1 MKAEWIEVLYPK
13 KHAKHQAAKAAAP
26 NSFPAAQLNGL
37 TVQRDASVKAEHM
50 LWMKTRRDVKTNEWK
65 VEQLKAEILVGLGT
79 NNALDGIVSWPRYD
93 ETNTNVFDKKLA
105 AEHFEVE
112 MAPFV
117 SVGKDGAKVS
127 ISPGRGYV

>member
-1 MKAEWIEVLYPK
+1 
-13 KHAKHQAAKAAAP
+13 
-26 NSFPAAQLNGL
+26 
-37 TVQRDASVKAEHM
+37 M
-50 LWMKTRRDVKTNEWK
+50 LWMETRRDVKTNEWK

-79 NNALDGIVSWPRYD
+79 NKALDGIVSWPRYD

-105 AEHFEVE
+105 SEHFEVE

-117 SVGKDGAKVS
+117 SVGKDGTKVS